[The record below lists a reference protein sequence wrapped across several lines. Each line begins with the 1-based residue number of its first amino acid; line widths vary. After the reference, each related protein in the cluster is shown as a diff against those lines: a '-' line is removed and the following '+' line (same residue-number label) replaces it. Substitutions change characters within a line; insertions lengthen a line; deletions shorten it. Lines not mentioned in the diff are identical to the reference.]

1 MNSVI
6 GINGSV
12 HPLYS
17 GAYIENRSLGILHL
31 PKNASSSIRRAL
43 KPITN
48 KTEVILKD
56 FNIDKFCVIL
66 RDPVER
72 FISAVNMYLHNR
84 NFSSYSNY
92 VDIRKED
99 NKHSIFKSN
108 NAHFFS
114 QNTFLEGLDYNKIDF
129 FWLNKDIIGDL
140 NSHYNLNMEPSHVNQ
155 FGKIVTGVDIN
166 IVKDVYKEDYDL
178 IDSVKFINKVDNGN
192 IS

>member
-6 GINGSV
+6 GINGSI

-72 FISAVNMYLHNR
+72 FISAVNMYLHPR
-84 NFSSYSNY
+84 KITSNY

-99 NKHSIFKSN
+99 NKYGIFKSN
-108 NAHFFS
+108 DAHFFS
-114 QNTFLEGLDYNKIDF
+114 QNTFIEGLDKSKIDF
-129 FWLNKDIIGDL
+129 FWLNNNIIDDL
-140 NSHYNLNMEPSHVNQ
+140 NNFYNLNMEQNYINRFS
-155 FGKIVTGVDIN
+155 KIVKSVDID
-166 IVKDVYKEDYDL
+166 IIKDVYVKDYEL
-178 IDSVKFINKVDNGN
+178 IDSVKFVNKVDNGN
-192 IS
+192 IN

>member
-12 HPLYS
+12 HPLYN
-17 GAYIENRSLGILHL
+17 GAYIENRRLGILHL

-72 FISAVNMYLHNR
+72 FISAVNMYLHPR
-84 NFSSYSNY
+84 KITSNY

-99 NKHSIFKSN
+99 NKYGIFKSN
-108 NAHFFS
+108 DAHFFS
-114 QNTFLEGLDYNKIDF
+114 QNTFIEGLDKSKIDF
-129 FWLNKDIIGDL
+129 FG
-140 NSHYNLNMEPSHVNQ
+140 
-155 FGKIVTGVDIN
+155 
-166 IVKDVYKEDYDL
+166 
-178 IDSVKFINKVDNGN
+178 
-192 IS
+192 